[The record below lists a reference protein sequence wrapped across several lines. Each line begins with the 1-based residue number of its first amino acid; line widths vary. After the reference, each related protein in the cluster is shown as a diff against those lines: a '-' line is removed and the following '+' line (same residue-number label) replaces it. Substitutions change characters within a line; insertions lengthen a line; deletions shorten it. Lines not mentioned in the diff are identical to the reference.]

1 MPTSTALSTSLLSD
15 LNPAQQKAVKATEGP
30 CLILAGAGSG
40 KTKVL
45 THRVAY
51 LISEKQIPP
60 ENILVLT
67 FTNKAAG
74 GMMERIR
81 KLLANEPLAQGHEP
95 VMGTFHSFCAKI
107 LRREGKAL
115 GLPPGFAIYDED
127 DALDAIKEA
136 MGNLNIPTQKTSPYS
151 VRSTISGAKNELLS
165 SLEYPQYARGYFQEI
180 VAKIYIEY
188 QKILERNHALDFDDL
203 LLYVIKLFQTD
214 PAILTRYQVQFR
226 YILIDEYQDTNPAQ
240 YLISK
245 YLAKRHQNICV
256 VGDASQSIYSFR
268 GADFRNI
275 VNFQKDYQKAQ
286 VFNLEQNYRSTQN
299 ILDAAH
305 SVISKNRS
313 HPILK
318 LWTEKD
324 GGEKIEVV
332 EVRNE
337 IEEALF
343 ILDKIMDRKRA
354 KSETDKVIGV
364 VERTTESL
372 TQNTLGAKQ
381 TNSERSGRANGTL
394 QSDERVNTALSDFA
408 ILYRTNAQSR
418 SLEEQF
424 LKSGIPY
431 KLVGGVSFYQR
442 KEIKDVLAYLRLLQN
457 PKDSVSLKRAEKIGK
472 GRLAKVMELHS
483 VILSNSEGSL
493 ANASSSDELR
503 DSSAMPQNDNI
514 KFVTLELL
522 DKILTRTGYL
532 AYLDDGTEEGKM
544 RIENVKEL
552 RSVAEEFPKLTEFL
566 ENVALVEASDSPK
579 HRHADTM
586 NNDAVTLMTL
596 HSAKGLEFPVVF
608 MVGMEEGLFPHSRSM
623 LNMNE
628 LEEERRLCYVG
639 ITRAKEKLYL
649 TYARQRLYFGQ
660 RSNNL
665 VSRFLTDIPEVLV
678 TSNSSYR
685 DEDSSDSMLID
696 RDEDDWLKV

>member
-1 MPTSTALSTSLLSD
+1 MPNLLDD
-15 LNPAQQKAVKATEGP
+15 LNPQQQEAVKSTEGP

-40 KTKVL
+40 KTRVL
-45 THRVAY
+45 TYRVVY
-51 LISEKQIPP
+51 LISEKKVPP

-74 GMMERIR
+74 EMMERIR
-81 KLLANEPLAQGHEP
+81 KLISHDPNTIGHEP
-95 VMGTFHSFCAKI
+95 MMGTFHSFCAKI
-107 LRREGKAL
+107 LRREGKVL
-115 GLPPGFAIYDED
+115 GLPPGFAIYDEG

-136 MGNLNIPTQKTSPYS
+136 MGNLNIPTQKTSPYA
-151 VRSTISGAKNELLS
+151 VRHTISGAKNELIS

-180 VAKIYIEY
+180 VAKIYLEY
-188 QKILERNHALDFDDL
+188 QNILERNHALDFDDL
-203 LLYVIKLFQTD
+203 LLYTIKLFKTD
-214 PAILTRYQVQFR
+214 PAILTRYQIQFQ

-245 YLAKRHQNICV
+245 FLANRHKNICV

-275 VNFQKDYQKAQ
+275 VNFQKDYQGAK

-305 SVISKNRS
+305 AVISKNRS

-318 LWTEKD
+318 LWTDKD

-337 IEEALF
+337 VEEALF
-343 ILDKIMDRKRA
+343 IISKITGQEQVSGIADR
-354 KSETDKVIGV
+354 
-364 VERTTESL
+364 
-372 TQNTLGAKQ
+372 NT
-381 TNSERSGRANGTL
+381 
-394 QSDERVNTALSDFA
+394 VLSNFA

-424 LKSGIPY
+424 LKAGIPY
-431 KLVGGVSFYQR
+431 KLVGGVSFYER

-472 GRLAKVMELHS
+472 GRLAKVMELVAEIS
-483 VILSNSEGSL
+483 
-493 ANASSSDELR
+493 
-503 DSSAMPQNDNI
+503 PQLE
-514 KFVTLELL
+514 KYATLDLL
-522 DKILTRTGYL
+522 DRILQKTGYL
-532 AYLDDGTEEGKM
+532 AYIDDNTEIGKA
-544 RIENVKEL
+544 RVENVKEL
-552 RSVAEEFPKLTEFL
+552 RSVAEEFPNLVEFL

-579 HRHADTM
+579 HRHTDTLT
-586 NNDAVTLMTL
+586 NDAVTLMTL
-596 HSAKGLEFPVVF
+596 HSAKGLEFPTVF

-623 LNMNE
+623 LDMRE

-665 VSRFLTDIPEVLV
+665 VSRFLTDIPESLI
-678 TSNSSYR
+678 TSNISYK
-685 DEDSSDSMLID
+685 DENSFNDKLMDA
-696 RDEDDWLKV
+696 DEEDWLNA